1 MKKKINGKWKII
13 NGVMDWAGRTVR
25 EAEEARDKTLDRKF
39 DTYDCAPY
47 MAAGGPFIG
56 IVWQT
61 HNGYF
66 SYLIRGLRFPERVEH
81 GRRKLTAGCANHG
94 DWTRLEAENRMRRD
108 LAQKV
113 CGLGEDDGLNIIC
126 KTDAEGIAEHRQWVR
141 FQTEY
146 KRLIASGLP
155 DSEAHYR
162 ASGMA

>member
-1 MKKKINGKWKII
+1 MKKKINGKWEII
-13 NGVMDWAGRTVR
+13 HGVMDWSGRTVR

-39 DTYDCAPY
+39 DTYDCAPCI
-47 MAAGGPFIG
+47 AVGGPFIG
-56 IVWQT
+56 VVWQT

-66 SYLIRGLRFPERVEH
+66 SYIIRGLRFPERIEH
-81 GRRKLTAGCANHG
+81 GRRKLAAGCANHG

-113 CGLGEDDGLNIIC
+113 YGLGEDDGLNIIC

>member
-66 SYLIRGLRFPERVEH
+66 SYLIRVVQTMAIGL
-81 GRRKLTAGCANHG
+81 GLKLKIGCAATLPKRSVG
-94 DWTRLEAENRMRRD
+94 LARM
-108 LAQKV
+108 
-113 CGLGEDDGLNIIC
+113 
-126 KTDAEGIAEHRQWVR
+126 TD
-141 FQTEY
+141 
-146 KRLIASGLP
+146 
-155 DSEAHYR
+155 
-162 ASGMA
+162 